1 MYLSSSKQ
9 NMTIL
14 FFRPELQ
21 SDEVILQI
29 QDNVQE
35 VLQQREQTESGR
47 IQSWILTLSLSY
59 VGVCKF
65 V

>member
-1 MYLSSSKQ
+1 MYLSPKQ

-14 FFRPELQ
+14 YFRPELQ

-29 QDNVQE
+29 QDNVHE

>member
-1 MYLSSSKQ
+1 
-9 NMTIL
+9 MTIL

-29 QDNVQE
+29 QDNVHE

-47 IQSWILTLSLSY
+47 IQS
-59 VGVCKF
+59 
-65 V
+65 